1 MDPRAERKQK
11 KKKKSGIRTK
21 FMIESLRKDYYALR
35 DENDRLREI
44 VQNNL
49 PKDTANGILADCFN
63 LTSPSVKISNI
74 DEMDRKLTG
83 MEIEDGDG
91 DGDEDEDWAIIMC
104 TMEFIATI
112 TLSAI
117 RY

>member
-11 KKKKSGIRTK
+11 KKKKSGVRTK

-49 PKDTANGILADCFN
+49 PKDVADGILADCFD
-63 LTSPSVKISNI
+63 LTSPSAKISSVDDIDAKMKGMGI
-74 DEMDRKLTG
+74 DE
-83 MEIEDGDG
+83 
-91 DGDEDEDWAIIMC
+91 GDEDED
-104 TMEFIATI
+104 
-112 TLSAI
+112 
-117 RY
+117 

>member
-11 KKKKSGIRTK
+11 KKKKSGVRTK

-49 PKDTANGILADCFN
+49 PKDVADGILADCFD
-63 LTSPSVKISNI
+63 LTSPSAKITSVDDIDAKMQGMGI
-74 DEMDRKLTG
+74 DE
-83 MEIEDGDG
+83 
-91 DGDEDEDWAIIMC
+91 GDEDED
-104 TMEFIATI
+104 
-112 TLSAI
+112 
-117 RY
+117 